1 MVIRQATLQ
10 QARFDR
16 DEAGRVSNQ
25 RRRIARS
32 PRDRIMRYIGLVLGL
47 IIGWQIGDAIGQN
60 QKSDPRLLIALLGA
74 AVTGGVFFII
84 APYVTVRFFT
94 WLRSRIASVPS
105 VDIVAAGIGLII
117 GGVVSVLLA
126 LPAALL
132 PSPFGSVMPFV
143 VAVCACGLSVF
154 IMIVQKDD
162 LLKFV
167 VRRGSSSQPDERLL
181 LDTSVL
187 IDGRIVELMRTGI
200 VSYPLVVPRFILRE
214 LQSIANSDDPNRKIR
229 GRRGLDVLERLQR
242 EGIASVEI
250 VEMEVDE
257 EPEVDNKLIRLA
269 KLSRYHILTG
279 DQNLERVA
287 KLQHILAVNIN
298 TVASAMRPPV
308 IAGEVIEINIVQPG
322 REMGQ
327 GIGYLDDG
335 TLVVV
340 EQGREQVGKH
350 VRVVVTRTL
359 QTGTGRMAFAQVK
372 EEVPA

>member
-1 MVIRQATLQ
+1 V
-10 QARFDR
+10 
-16 DEAGRVSNQ
+16 
-25 RRRIARS
+25 
-32 PRDRIMRYIGLVLGL
+32 GLVLGL
-47 IIGWQIGDAIGQN
+47 IIGWQIGDTIGKNQN
-60 QKSDPRLLIALLGA
+60 GDPRLLIALLGA
-74 AVTGGVFFII
+74 AITGGVFFIV
-84 APYVTVRFFT
+84 APYVTIRFFN
-94 WLRSRIASVPS
+94 WLRTRIATVPS

-132 PSPFGSVMPFV
+132 PDQFVSIMPFV

-154 IMIVQKDD
+154 VMIVQKDD
-162 LLKFV
+162 LLKFI
-167 VRRGSSSQPDERLL
+167 VRRGSTSQPDERLL
-181 LDTSVL
+181 LDTSVI
-187 IDGRIVELMRTGI
+187 IDGRIVELVRTGI
-200 VSYPLVVPRFILRE
+200 VSYPLVIPRFILRE
-214 LQSIANSDDPNRKIR
+214 LQSIANSDDTNRKIR

-242 EGIASVEI
+242 EGVASVEI
-250 VEMEVDE
+250 VEMEVE
-257 EPEVDNKLIRLA
+257 EEQEVDNKLIRLA

-308 IAGEVIEINIVQPG
+308 IPGEVIEIDIVQPG
-322 REMGQ
+322 RELGQ

-335 TLVVV
+335 TLIVV
-340 EQGREQVGKH
+340 EQGREQIGKH